1 MTFAFNFTIN
11 ENVNETKGESNKTKT
26 SSLNPN
32 EKEETDG
39 DNDEPRNK
47 RTKRGDDVKDEN
59 TDLSKAVEPSC
70 HFEVLHWDSMI
81 TECIEDTEI
90 ETVTCGLTEAGEKI
104 QLSCLNSTLVQTR
117 LHSMNE
123 VQADIVGQQGG
134 VTAAA
139 ECQSDLVP
147 SVYEGGLKV
156 WECSLDLVQF
166 LANGKLF
173 EETNLES
180 KTVLELGCGAGL
192 PGIWCLH
199 KAQAKSV
206 HFQDFNRE
214 VILGFTMPNVIVNKA
229 DDEDEQ
235 FRDRSKFSAGDWK
248 DMMKNVEEKF
258 DLILASETIYNLD
271 DLQKFYEALLH
282 FLAPDG
288 VALVA
293 SKEYYFGVGGG
304 VDSFL
309 ELISKNGDKL
319 KTKCSWI
326 EQHGVKRALM
336 ELRFS

>member
-11 ENVNETKGESNKTKT
+11 ENVNETKGESNKTET

-59 TDLSKAVEPSC
+59 TDLSK
-70 HFEVLHWDSMI
+70 
-81 TECIEDTEI
+81 
-90 ETVTCGLTEAGEKI
+90 
-104 QLSCLNSTLVQTR
+104 
-117 LHSMNE
+117 

-139 ECQSDLVP
+139 ECQSDLLP
-147 SVYEGGLKV
+147 RVYEGGLKV

-235 FRDRSKFSAGDWK
+235 FRDRSKFSAGDWEY
-248 DMMKNVEEKF
+248 MMKNVEEKF